1 MASSQVEASPFD
13 QCLVELTIS
22 MTANTSAS
30 VNGDN
35 KGQQAKTTET
45 ILQMVT
51 DEFAEE
57 EGDSGESNFEGE
69 EVNLNLHL

>member
-1 MASSQVEASPFD
+1 
-13 QCLVELTIS
+13 
-22 MTANTSAS
+22 MTANTS